1 MRTAAAATSYAET
14 RSTVPG
20 YVARHPDSRRG
31 CAAARRAL
39 TRSACAL
46 MTDSERHPVTAAS
59 LLPASRLQARSAS
72 RPNAL
77 VVIPG
82 PHPAPP
88 PRTTRA
94 TRSPSRASCEPPDSI
109 GSHRSGHLDY
119 TVIHSG
125 GLLDVQ
131 VQSGN
136 ESDRRMPPE
145 FSFGLH
151 TRAAIWNRH
160 HTPQLRPDTLV
171 SDFNCILVDD
181 GLIIYIEFYFLHVEW
196 QN

>member
-1 MRTAAAATSYAET
+1 M
-14 RSTVPG
+14 
-20 YVARHPDSRRG
+20 
-31 CAAARRAL
+31 
-39 TRSACAL
+39 
-46 MTDSERHPVTAAS
+46 
-59 LLPASRLQARSAS
+59 
-72 RPNAL
+72 
-77 VVIPG
+77 
-82 PHPAPP
+82 
-88 PRTTRA
+88 
-94 TRSPSRASCEPPDSI
+94 
-109 GSHRSGHLDY
+109 
-119 TVIHSG
+119 IHSG

-171 SDFNCILVDD
+171 FDFNCILVDD